1 MNISVIGFGSWGTSI
16 SELLAGNG
24 HQVLAWTKDQR
35 VIESMKW
42 NENPYYFPGK
52 KLPKNLKATN
62 DIHQATA
69 NSDIIIIAL
78 PTQSIRNVIRQIEI
92 GDRILINLS
101 KGIEIESSLLV
112 SQMCEELFGINTKF
126 ITLSGPTHAEEVI
139 EHVPTNIVAAGKD
152 NAILEIVQQTF
163 TTDYFRVYTNN
174 DLLGVELCGALKNI
188 YAIASGIIDGL
199 GPWDN
204 TKAALITR
212 AIMEISRLGEQMGA
226 ARETFMGLAGVGD
239 MIVTCT
245 SKFSRNRHVGEQ
257 LGRGKQIEEII
268 NSMSMVAEGVYTSK
282 ALKGMLDK
290 GKTEMPIAQKIYQV
304 LYENLDPLKGIG
316 ELMSRTPKPEF
327 W

>member
-1 MNISVIGFGSWGTSI
+1 MNICVLGFGSWGTAI
-16 SELLAGNG
+16 SGLLAENG
-24 HQVLAWTKDQR
+24 HEVLAWTKDPR

-52 KLPKNLKATN
+52 KLSQNLKVTN
-62 DIHQATA
+62 DINFAI
-69 NSDIIIIAL
+69 NDSDIVVIAL
-78 PTQSIRNVIRQIEI
+78 PTQSIRNVIKKVEV
-92 GDRILINLS
+92 GNRIIVNLS
-101 KGIEIESSLLV
+101 KGIEIDSGLLV
-112 SQMCEELFGINTKF
+112 SQMCEELMEITSKF
-126 ITLSGPTHAEEVI
+126 TTLSGPTHAEEVI
-139 EHVPTNIVAAGKD
+139 EHIPTNIVAAGKD
-152 NAILEIVQQTF
+152 NEILKIVQSTF

-212 AIMEISRLGEQMGA
+212 AIMEMSRLGQQMGA
-226 ARETFMGLAGVGD
+226 VRETFMGLAGVGD

-257 LGRGKQIEEII
+257 LGRGKQTGEIL
-268 NSMSMVAEGVYTSK
+268 NSMHMVAEGVYTSK
-282 ALKGMLDK
+282 ALKRMLDK
-290 GKTEMPIAQKIYQV
+290 RKIEMPIAQKIYEV
-304 LYENLDPLKGIG
+304 LYENLNPLKGID